1 MPSNPD
7 QPVTTF
13 VCGPDPRCDHDGIDT
28 CSQIKGTSACSNP
41 AAFRMFWPGTAPKP
55 ICAEC
60 AEKAQR
66 ISCAMGFYLHLEP
79 VEEGK

>member
-1 MPSNPD
+1 M
-7 QPVTTF
+7 
-13 VCGPDPRCDHDGIDT
+13 IDT

-66 ISCAMGFYLHLEP
+66 ISGAMGFYLHLEP
-79 VEEGK
+79 VEEGKDRQGLPGTWISAESSPV